1 MKPELYLAKY
11 CVKGLRPKVGRCWE
25 AEELLDAWGYNRL
38 IKDITGWSN
47 AIKDNSQM
55 MMTWVWKMIQAIGG
69 KLHCIALHWMRVKS
83 DNSIVVSLFANRL
96 LYVLWPQSSSS
107 RFTLFHTTTI
117 SHWQQ
122 IHLLT
127 LTTNILSHIRKYE
140 NQPGCRDS
148 ADCWKVSIIIILQF
162 SNLIIVISQR
172 EREAKKH
179 YKRAKLPWLHF
190 YFGLLVSYFCV
201 LSSF

>member
-1 MKPELYLAKY
+1 MSCNLRAFLPNGKYRKYRVIIVSKPKISCNIVWTLK
-11 CVKGLRPKVGRCWE
+11 
-25 AEELLDAWGYNRL
+25 
-38 IKDITGWSN
+38 KDIAEGWSW
-47 AIKDNSQM
+47 Q
-55 MMTWVWKMIQAIGG
+55 Q
-69 KLHCIALHWMRVKS
+69 LLHWMRVKS